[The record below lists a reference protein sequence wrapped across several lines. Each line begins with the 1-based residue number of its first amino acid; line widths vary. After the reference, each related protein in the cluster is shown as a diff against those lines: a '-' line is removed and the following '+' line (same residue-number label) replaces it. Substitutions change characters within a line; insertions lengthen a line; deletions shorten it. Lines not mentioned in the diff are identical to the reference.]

1 MEFFQNEIIQVRIT
15 HTPKLIPSDGGY
27 LRVNKQTNY
36 GRKTGLWNDF
46 LFSLCSSCHDIQFL
60 SSSPCFP
67 GAERILQL
75 IGPVWERQ
83 ITINS
88 GSSGVSRGAALSLFL
103 LRTQGQVI
111 QNRFTMIVHFLTDAT
126 DKDNSQKWDVL
137 RNVSAFDKYLG
148 FVVFFFFKEISI
160 F

>member
-1 MEFFQNEIIQVRIT
+1 MEG
-15 HTPKLIPSDGGY
+15 KL
-27 LRVNKQTNY
+27 V
-36 GRKTGLWNDF
+36 LWNVL

-88 GSSGVSRGAALSLFL
+88 GSSGVSRGAALVAFCRKEFFLCSCSELKVRSFKIDLQWLYSKFFCLFNFFNKSAYFRKAAL
-103 LRTQGQVI
+103 HWSKLICRMLHIFIFQV
-111 QNRFTMIVHFLTDAT
+111 NYVVFLTFYSKNPEKNT
-126 DKDNSQKWDVL
+126 
-137 RNVSAFDKYLG
+137 
-148 FVVFFFFKEISI
+148 
-160 F
+160 